1 MKSSSPSTRLNAL
14 RRTDLWYW
22 ILVAAPAMLTGCGL
36 FAGAPRQEVPAPV
49 MAPKETSED
58 VLKPYLQTLTAL
70 ISNDPARQAD
80 VFFEVEREYKRAP
93 NTTAR
98 LRYALALITPNHPG
112 TKLAEGKRTLE
123 ALFKDPGRLST
134 MSATERTFADILYNQ
149 VAARL
154 KSEENDRRMIATL
167 EDRLRSQALSDRK
180 TIAQKD
186 EKIEALK
193 RERDEIQKKLDA
205 LKEIERSQLERSAAP
220 PGNRDNTSETQSPPS
235 GR

>member
-1 MKSSSPSTRLNAL
+1 MKSSSPSTRLNVQ
-14 RRTDLWYW
+14 RRTDPWHW
-22 ILVAAPAMLTGCGL
+22 ILVAAPAVLAGCSL
-36 FAGAPRQEVPAPV
+36 FAGTPRQEVPAPV
-49 MAPKETSED
+49 AAPKETSED

-80 VFFEVEREYKRAP
+80 VFFEVEREYKREP
-93 NTTAR
+93 TTTAR
-98 LRYALALITPNHPG
+98 LRYALALITPNHQG
-112 TKLAEGKRTLE
+112 TRLAEGKRTLD
-123 ALFKDPGRLST
+123 ALFKDPNRLSP
-134 MSATERTFADILYNQ
+134 TERTFADILYNQ
-149 VAARL
+149 VAARI

-220 PGNRDNTSETQSPPS
+220 PGNRDNASETQSPPS